1 MRSLKEELAEID
13 SEKSD
18 SYQDFSNVLLLSVW
32 TGIGI
37 GAAWLI
43 KSTLA
48 WICPWM
54 SLSAKIVGGLIAIPI
69 VIWLAWNW
77 FCVWLTCVWEMSQPI
92 RFWFRDLFQSLDGC
106 ESEIGTRL
114 IQALSAIFTFI
125 ALGCT
130 LVFVYTENSW
140 MLLPVPIGVL
150 GMAWL
155 SFDGEDRIRRTFA
168 KLDDDSELSENTF
181 LDIGVYEPYDR
192 SGVVT
197 AEQVR
202 ITDPFERQRV
212 LEALQSRRARL
223 GHQIAFWESMQNKKY
238 RDIQIIGLTEMGQA
252 YGMEMRLESV
262 DTELLLEVLK
272 ATAAEY
278 DRQIAIL
285 KAQFEENQHFEKK

>member
-13 SEKSD
+13 RERSD

-32 TGIGI
+32 TGIGV
-37 GAAWLI
+37 GAAWVI
-43 KSTLA
+43 KMMLA

-54 SLSAKIVGGLIAIPI
+54 SLGAKIVGGLIAIPI

-77 FCVWLTCVWEMSQPI
+77 FCVWLACVWELSQPI
-92 RFWFRDLFQSLDGC
+92 RFWFRDSLQSLDDCG
-106 ESEIGTRL
+106 SKIGTRL
-114 IQALSAIFTFI
+114 IQVLSAMFIFPAF
-125 ALGCT
+125 GCV
-130 LVFVYTENSW
+130 LVFAHTSNVW
-140 MLLPVPIGVL
+140 VLLPVPIGVFGL
-150 GMAWL
+150 AWL
-155 SFDGEDRIRRTFA
+155 SFGGANRIQETFA
-168 KLDDDSELSENTF
+168 KLDDDSELPENTF
-181 LDIGVYEPYDR
+181 LEIGVYEYNGA
-192 SGVVT
+192 SGVVA

-212 LEALQSRRARL
+212 LEAVQSRRARL

-252 YGMEMRLESV
+252 YGMQMSMESV
-262 DTELLLEVLK
+262 DVELLLEVLK

-285 KAQFEENQHFEKK
+285 

>member
-1 MRSLKEELAEID
+1 MTLREELAAID
-13 SEKSD
+13 SEERDAHESFL
-18 SYQDFSNVLLLSVW
+18 SVLLLSVW
-32 TGIGI
+32 TGIGL

-43 KSTLA
+43 KIILVWMCT
-48 WICPWM
+48 WM
-54 SLSAKIVGGLIAIPI
+54 SLGAKIVGGLIAIPI

-77 FCVWLTCVWEMSQPI
+77 FCIWLACVWELSQPV

-106 ESEIGTRL
+106 GSEIGTRL
-114 IQALSAIFTFI
+114 IQVLSAMFIFL
-125 ALGCT
+125 ALGCI
-130 LVFVYTENSW
+130 LVFFYTDNSW
-140 MLLPVPIGVL
+140 ILLPIPIGVC

-155 SFDGEDRIRRTFA
+155 SFYGEDWIRRTFA

-197 AEQVR
+197 AEQAR
-202 ITDPFERQRV
+202 ITDPFERQRA
-212 LEALQSRRARL
+212 LEALQRRRARF

-238 RDIQIIGLTEMGQA
+238 RDIQIIGFTEMGHA
-252 YGMEMRLESV
+252 HGMEMRLETV